1 VRLVSFEE
9 MKQPDHRSRHPF
21 GQIPTYEQGD
31 LALFESGAIV
41 LHIAQSQIELLKA
54 LKATGK
60 PLVLVLMNG
69 RPLAMVKQDQQ
80 ADAILETWFAGTEG
94 GNAVADV
101 LFGDYN
107 PSGKLPI
114 SFPRSVGQIPVYYS
128 HLNTG
133 RPYNAEHPN
142 KYTSRYFDE
151 ANGPLYPFG
160 YGLSYTTFRVSDVK
174 LSAPTLSR
182 DGTVTASVDV
192 TNTGKREGA
201 TVMQMYIQDVTASQS
216 RPVKELKGFDKGNLT
231 PGETQT
237 VSFPIDINALKFWNQ
252 KMKYDAE
259 PGKFNVFIGTDS
271 ARVKQAQFE
280 LQ

>member
-1 VRLVSFEE
+1 
-9 MKQPDHRSRHPF
+9 
-21 GQIPTYEQGD
+21 
-31 LALFESGAIV
+31 
-41 LHIAQSQIELLKA
+41 
-54 LKATGK
+54 
-60 PLVLVLMNG
+60 
-69 RPLAMVKQDQQ
+69 
-80 ADAILETWFAGTEG
+80 
-94 GNAVADV
+94 
-101 LFGDYN
+101 
-107 PSGKLPI
+107 
-114 SFPRSVGQIPVYYS
+114 
-128 HLNTG
+128 
-133 RPYNAEHPN
+133 
-142 KYTSRYFDE
+142 
-151 ANGPLYPFG
+151 
-160 YGLSYTTFRVSDVK
+160 VK

-216 RPVKELKGFDKGNLT
+216 RPVKELKGFDKVNLK